1 MRTTHTMVLPPR
13 LSLAASTIYA
23 VQGSI
28 FALDAA
34 SGGHLRRYDAQT
46 IDAPAVDADT
56 LYCTVPSMSGS
67 VLVAMRVSD
76 GATRWRFPNERRI
89 YSPPV
94 LSGGL
99 VYATTVEGMVYA
111 LHASDGVEMWAFEAG
126 EIITASPTVA
136 DGLIYVAPAVNVP
149 EQPYVYVLDA
159 STGALRWSAP
169 VPDSTAHRLTVH
181 AGALYIATHH
191 GCAAL
196 SATTGALLWSRD
208 LSPWGPRSAP
218 VVIGD
223 DSICLSTH
231 GMPRRVRQEDG
242 TIEHAPGRGQVVAL
256 RASDGAQLWQRDLDG
271 AQSPTE
277 LAAFDDVLYV
287 GSDAASFYPAGNA
300 SVYALRSQDGAIIW
314 QAATEGERLAT
325 PVAASDAVYVGASDG
340 CVYALHAGD
349 GTRLWRTFTST
360 AVSVAMAISGE
371 VTISGDKP
379 PA

>member
-1 MRTTHTMVLPPR
+1 
-13 LSLAASTIYA
+13 
-23 VQGSI
+23 
-28 FALDAA
+28 
-34 SGGHLRRYDAQT
+34 
-46 IDAPAVDADT
+46 
-56 LYCTVPSMSGS
+56 LYCTVPAESGT
-67 VLVAMRVSD
+67 VLLALSTSD
-76 GATRWRFPNERRI
+76 GAARWRFPDEHRM
-89 YSPPV
+89 YTVPV
-94 LSGGL
+94 LDSGL
-99 VYATTVEGMVYA
+99 VYTTTVEGMVYA
-111 LHASDGVEMWAFEAG
+111 LRASDGVEMWAFEAG
-126 EIITASPTVA
+126 QIITASPTVA
-136 DGLIYVAPAVNVP
+136 DGLIYVAPAVNAP
-149 EQPYVYVLDA
+149 EQPYVYVLNA

-181 AGALYIATHH
+181 AGVLYIATHH

-196 SATTGALLWSRD
+196 SATNGALLWSRD
-208 LSPWGPRSAP
+208 LPSWGPRSAP

-223 DSICLSTH
+223 TVCLSTRAI
-231 GMPRRVRQEDG
+231 PRRVRQEDG
-242 TIEHAPGRGQVVAL
+242 TIEHTPAQGQGVAL
-256 RASDGAQLWQRDLDG
+256 RASDGAHLWQRDLDG

-340 CVYALHAGD
+340 CVYAVRASD

-360 AVSVAMAISGE
+360 AVSMAMAISGE
-371 VTISGDKP
+371 LTISGDKP